1 MCIVLYFSDKVI
13 CCSPFILIKID
24 LILKTT
30 HGRLAY
36 KNNQPRVRLK

>member
-1 MCIVLYFSDKVI
+1 MCIILYFYDKVI

-30 HGRLAY
+30 HGRLACKTTNPAY
-36 KNNQPRVRLK
+36 V